1 MGENDYSTINTDIT
15 VAEEDGSAG
24 YHNSYGMNY
33 NGGGYYK
40 PGGNPKGGTGWNPMG
55 RPEHPSELQ
64 LSGGTASVGGMM
76 GKPHYGHGALPYPV
90 NPMSMMSYKQNM
102 PIMPA
107 SYMDVNN
114 YYQPPV
120 GHLEQYN
127 ILSPLQ
133 QIQMIFEKI
142 DWHKVGILAL
152 MKFGLAKLK
161 AFGFLKILFL
171 LVFKLKL
178 FLIAMFFK
186 FLLILKL
193 MKVFKILMIPL
204 ILLTVLPMLGSALSS
219 PTLVGGLLSFPQRI
233 IDYLTGPVY
242 APAATA
248 ITKYSDSDP
257 TILSS
262 GSSSA
267 SSAKTGGVS
276 TSAQSKIGDFN
287 LFDRRRLELLDPTL
301 TVLRKILDSE
311 KCVERIACRMAV
323 VENAGI
329 LPVWINW

>member
-1 MGENDYSTINTDIT
+1 MDLNGYSTINTDIS
-15 VAEEDGSAG
+15 VAEEDGSTG

-33 NGGGYYK
+33 NTGGYYK
-40 PGGNPKGGTGWNPMG
+40 PGGNPNGGTGWIPMS
-55 RPEHPSELQ
+55 RPEHPSEPHS
-64 LSGGTASVGGMM
+64 SGGAAGNAGGMM
-76 GKPHYGHGALPYPV
+76 GKPHYGYAAPYPI
-90 NPMSMMSYKQNM
+90 NPMSLMGYKQM
-102 PIMPA
+102 PMMPP
-107 SYMDVNN
+107 YMDMSNH
-114 YYQPPV
+114 YQPPIGQV
-120 GHLEQYN
+120 EQYN
-127 ILSPLQ
+127 IVNPLQ
-133 QIQMIFEKI
+133 QIQMVFEKI

-152 MKFGLAKLK
+152 FKFGLAKLK
-161 AFGFLKILFL
+161 AFGFLKLLFL

-193 MKVFKILMIPL
+193 MKVFKILMVPL

-219 PTLVGGLLSFPQRI
+219 PMLVGGILSFPQRI
-233 IDYLTGPVY
+233 IDFLTGPVY

-248 ITKYSDSDP
+248 VTKYSDSDP
-257 TILSS
+257 TILPS

-267 SSAKTGGVS
+267 STAKIGGVS
-276 TSAQSKIGDFN
+276 TTVRSKLGDLN

-301 TVLRKILDSE
+301 TVLRKVLDSE